1 MAQAESRTGEAGPV
15 GARGII
21 GAAAPA
27 RRGWLAGGSPLG
39 QGLRR
44 LSRNRLAVTG
54 FSLIVLIL
62 AGALLAG
69 FLSPYDPLKMTVTD
83 RLKGPS
89 RAHWMGTDNFGRD
102 IFSRVLHGARLSLQV
117 GLAVMLLTTAAGIV
131 FGMLS
136 GYFRRLD
143 NAIMR
148 VMDAMMAFPAI
159 LLAIA
164 IMAVLGPKTVNVVI
178 ALSVVYAPRTV
189 RIVRASVLAIRG
201 LDYIEAVR
209 AQAAGHL
216 RILFRHVLPNSL
228 SPLVVQATFNF
239 AYAVLAEASL
249 SFVGAGAPPPTPS
262 WGNILSEGRIYM
274 QAAPWI
280 TLFPG
285 MAIAGTVLGL
295 NLAGDGLRDVLDPR
309 MKT

>member
-1 MAQAESRTGEAGPV
+1 MNREPV
-15 GARGII
+15 SMSTSKAATLPGIW
-21 GAAAPA
+21 AAAS
-27 RRGWLAGGSPLG
+27 AGRAL
-39 QGLRR
+39 LRR
-44 LSRNRLAVTG
+44 VRKNRLAFSG
-54 FSLIVLIL
+54 FAFISLVLFAALFAGSL
-62 AGALLAG
+62 A
-69 FLSPYDPLKMTVTD
+69 PYDPLTMVVPD
-83 RLKGPS
+83 RLQSPS
-89 RAHWMGTDNFGRD
+89 LTHLMGTDNFGRD
-102 IFSRVLHGARLSLQV
+102 IFSRVLYGARLSLEV
-117 GLAVMLLTTAAGIV
+117 GLAVMLVTVAVGVA

-136 GYFRRLD
+136 GYFPRLD
-143 NAIMR
+143 NIIMR
-148 VMDAMMAFPAI
+148 VMDGMMAFPAI
-159 LLAIA
+159 LFAIA

-189 RIVRASVLAIRG
+189 RIVRAAVLAVKA

-216 RILFRHVLPNSL
+216 RILFRHILPNCL

-262 WGNILSEGRIYM
+262 WGNILSEGRMYM
-274 QAAPWI
+274 QGASWI
-280 TLFPG
+280 TIFPG
-285 MAIAGTVLGL
+285 LAIAITVLGL

>member
-1 MAQAESRTGEAGPV
+1 MNDGT
-15 GARGII
+15 
-21 GAAAPA
+21 AAATSAHVPLPQRIREDSPSRQFI
-27 RRGWLAGGSPLG
+27 RRF
-39 QGLRR
+39 R
-44 LSRNRLAVTG
+44 RNRLAISG
-54 FSLIVLIL
+54 C
-62 AGALLAG
+62 ALLCCVLTAAVFAG
-69 FLSPYDPLKMTVTD
+69 TIAPYDPLAMTVTD
-83 RLKGPS
+83 RLQSPRPS
-89 RAHWMGTDNFGRD
+89 HLMGTDNFGRD
-102 IFSRVLHGARLSLQV
+102 IFSRVLYGARLSLQV
-117 GLAVMLLTTAAGIV
+117 GLLVMLLTVGAGVV

-136 GYFRRLD
+136 GYFARLD
-143 NAIMR
+143 NVIMR

-189 RIVRASVLAIRG
+189 RIVRATVLAVKS
-201 LDYIEAVR
+201 LDYVEAVR

-216 RILFRHVLPNSL
+216 RILFRHILPNCV

-262 WGNILSEGRIYM
+262 WGNILSEGRVYM

-280 TLFPG
+280 TVFPG
-285 MAIAGTVLGL
+285 LAIALTVLGL

>member
-1 MAQAESRTGEAGPV
+1 MSDEATDGSGRVREASGP
-15 GARGII
+15 
-21 GAAAPA
+21 PA
-27 RRGWLAGGSPLG
+27 G
-39 QGLRR
+39 QLVRR
-44 LSRNRLAVTG
+44 LWRNRLAVTG
-54 FSLIVLIL
+54 FFLIFLIL
-62 AGALLAG
+62 FAALFAGV
-69 FLSPYDPLKMTVTD
+69 LSAYDPLTMIVTD
-83 RLKGPS
+83 RLKPPS
-89 RAHWMGTDNFGRD
+89 LTHLMGTDNFGRD
-102 IFSRVLHGARLSLQV
+102 IFSRVLYGARLSLEV
-117 GLAVMLLTTAAGIV
+117 GFAVMVWTVAVGVV
-131 FGMLS
+131 FGLLS
-136 GYFRRLD
+136 GYYPRLD
-143 NAIMR
+143 GPIMR

-159 LLAIA
+159 LFGIA

-189 RIVRASVLAIRG
+189 RIVRASVLATKE
-201 LDYIEAVR
+201 LDYVEAVR

-216 RILFRHVLPNSL
+216 RILFRHILPNCM

-274 QAAPWI
+274 QNAPWI
-280 TLFPG
+280 TIFPG
-285 MAIAGTVLGL
+285 VAIALTVLGL

>member
-1 MAQAESRTGEAGPV
+1 MSTPNAATLPGIWAADSAGR
-15 GARGII
+15 A
-21 GAAAPA
+21 
-27 RRGWLAGGSPLG
+27 L
-39 QGLRR
+39 LRR
-44 LSRNRLAVTG
+44 LRKNRLAFSG
-54 FSLIVLIL
+54 FAFISLILF
-62 AGALLAG
+62 AALLAG
-69 FLSPYDPLKMTVTD
+69 TLAPYDPLTMVVPD
-83 RLKGPS
+83 RLQSPS
-89 RAHWMGTDNFGRD
+89 VKHLMGTDNFGRD
-102 IFSRVLHGARLSLQV
+102 IFSRVLYGARLSLEV
-117 GLAVMLLTTAAGIV
+117 GLAVMLITVAVGIA

-136 GYFRRLD
+136 GYFPRLD
-143 NAIMR
+143 NIIMR
-148 VMDAMMAFPAI
+148 VMDGMMAFPAI
-159 LLAIA
+159 LFAIA

-189 RIVRASVLAIRG
+189 RIVRAAVLAVKA

-216 RILFRHVLPNSL
+216 RILFRHILPNCL

-262 WGNILSEGRIYM
+262 WGNILSEGRVYM
-274 QAAPWI
+274 QGAPWI
-280 TLFPG
+280 TIFPG
-285 MAIAGTVLGL
+285 LAIAITVLGL

>member
-1 MAQAESRTGEAGPV
+1 MNEAPRD
-15 GARGII
+15 AR
-21 GAAAPA
+21 
-27 RRGWLAGGSPLG
+27 LDSLG
-39 QGLRR
+39 RQVLRR
-44 LSRNRLAVTG
+44 FRRNRLALSG
-54 FSLIVLIL
+54 SCLASLILITAIF
-62 AGALLAG
+62 AGTIA
-69 FLSPYDPLKMTVTD
+69 PYDPLSMAVTD
-83 RLKGPS
+83 RLQSP
-89 RAHWMGTDNFGRD
+89 RASHVMGTDNFGRD
-102 IFSRVLHGARLSLQV
+102 VFSRVVYGARLSLQV
-117 GLAVMLLTTAAGIV
+117 GAAVMLLTVAAGIL
-131 FGMLS
+131 FGTLA
-136 GYFRRLD
+136 GYFARLD
-143 NAIMR
+143 NPIMR
-148 VMDAMMAFPAI
+148 VMDAMMSFPAI

-189 RIVRASVLAIRG
+189 RIVRASVLAVKQ

-216 RILFRHVLPNSL
+216 RILFRHILPNCL

-274 QAAPWI
+274 QTAWWI
-280 TLFPG
+280 TIFPG
-285 MAIAGTVLGL
+285 VAIAATVLGL

>member
-1 MAQAESRTGEAGPV
+1 MNREPVSMSTSKAATLPGIWAADSTGRA
-15 GARGII
+15 
-21 GAAAPA
+21 
-27 RRGWLAGGSPLG
+27 L
-39 QGLRR
+39 LRR
-44 LSRNRLAVTG
+44 VRKNRLAFSG
-54 FSLIVLIL
+54 FAFISLILFAALFAGSL
-62 AGALLAG
+62 A
-69 FLSPYDPLKMTVTD
+69 PYDPLTMVVPD
-83 RLKGPS
+83 RLQSPS
-89 RAHWMGTDNFGRD
+89 LTHLMGTDNFGRD
-102 IFSRVLHGARLSLQV
+102 IFSRVLYGARLSLEV
-117 GLAVMLLTTAAGIV
+117 GLAVMLVTVAVGVA

-136 GYFRRLD
+136 GYFPRLD
-143 NAIMR
+143 NTIMR
-148 VMDAMMAFPAI
+148 VMDGMMAFPAI
-159 LLAIA
+159 LFAIA

-189 RIVRASVLAIRG
+189 RIVRAAVLAVKA

-216 RILFRHVLPNSL
+216 RILFRHILPNCL

-262 WGNILSEGRIYM
+262 WGNILSEGRMYM
-274 QAAPWI
+274 QGASWI
-280 TLFPG
+280 TIFPG
-285 MAIAGTVLGL
+285 LAIAITVLGL

>member
-1 MAQAESRTGEAGPV
+1 MSDEATDGSRRVREASGP
-15 GARGII
+15 
-21 GAAAPA
+21 PA
-27 RRGWLAGGSPLG
+27 G
-39 QGLRR
+39 QLVRR
-44 LSRNRLAVTG
+44 LWRNRLAVTG
-54 FSLIVLIL
+54 FFLIFLIL
-62 AGALLAG
+62 FAALFAGV
-69 FLSPYDPLKMTVTD
+69 LSAYDPLTMVVTD
-83 RLKGPS
+83 RLKPPS
-89 RAHWMGTDNFGRD
+89 LTHLMGTDNFGRD
-102 IFSRVLHGARLSLQV
+102 IFSRVLYGARLSLEV
-117 GLAVMLLTTAAGIV
+117 GFAVMVWTVAVGVV
-131 FGMLS
+131 FGLLS
-136 GYFRRLD
+136 GYYPRLD
-143 NAIMR
+143 GPIMR

-159 LLAIA
+159 LFGIA

-189 RIVRASVLAIRG
+189 RIVRASVLATKE
-201 LDYIEAVR
+201 LDYVEAVR

-216 RILFRHVLPNSL
+216 RILFRHILPNCM

-274 QAAPWI
+274 QNAPWI

-285 MAIAGTVLGL
+285 VAIALTVLGL

>member
-1 MAQAESRTGEAGPV
+1 MSDPLSPSEEPSRIGEES
-15 GARGII
+15 
-21 GAAAPA
+21 PA
-27 RRGWLAGGSPLG
+27 R
-39 QGLRR
+39 QMIRR
-44 LSRNRLAVTG
+44 LRRNRLAVTG
-54 FSLIVLIL
+54 FLLLFLVLV
-62 AGALLAG
+62 AALFADLLTA
-69 FLSPYDPLKMTVTD
+69 YDPLTMTVSE
-83 RLKGPS
+83 RMKSPS
-89 RAHWMGTDNFGRD
+89 LTHLMGTDNFGRD

-117 GLAVMLLTTAAGIV
+117 GAAVMLLTVAVGV
-131 FGMLS
+131 LFGLLS
-136 GYFRRLD
+136 GYYPRVD
-143 NAIMR
+143 GPIMR

-159 LLAIA
+159 LFGIA

-189 RIVRASVLAIRG
+189 RIVRASVLAIKQ
-201 LDYIEAVR
+201 LDYVEAVR

-216 RILFRHVLPNSL
+216 RILFRHILPNCL

-274 QAAPWI
+274 QNAPWI
-280 TLFPG
+280 TIFPG
-285 MAIAGTVLGL
+285 IAIALTVLGL

>member
-1 MAQAESRTGEAGPV
+1 MSEPV
-15 GARGII
+15 GLAGTTQ
-21 GAAAPA
+21 GSAPV
-27 RRGWLAGGSPLG
+27 RRGWLEGGSPLR

-44 LSRNRLAVTG
+44 VRRNRLAVTG
-54 FSLIVLIL
+54 FSLILVIL
-62 AGALLAG
+62 AAALLAG
-69 FLSPYDPLKMTVTD
+69 QLSPYDPRIMTVTD
-83 RLKGPS
+83 RLKAPS
-89 RAHWMGTDNFGRD
+89 GSHWMGTDNFGRD
-102 IFSRVLHGARLSLQV
+102 IFSRILHGARLSLQV

-131 FGMLS
+131 FGMVS

-178 ALSVVYAPRTV
+178 ALSIVYAPRTV
-189 RIVRASVLAIRG
+189 RIVRASVLAIKE

-216 RILFRHVLPNSL
+216 RILFRHVLPNAL
-228 SPLVVQATFNF
+228 SPLVVQATFTF

-249 SFVGAGAPPPTPS
+249 SFVGAGTPPTTPS
-262 WGNILSEGRIYM
+262 WGNILSEGRVYM

-280 TLFPG
+280 TIFPG
-285 MAIAGTVLGL
+285 LAIAATVLGL

>member
-1 MAQAESRTGEAGPV
+1 MSTFSGTASPGIWAADSAGR
-15 GARGII
+15 A
-21 GAAAPA
+21 
-27 RRGWLAGGSPLG
+27 L
-39 QGLRR
+39 LRR
-44 LSRNRLAVTG
+44 VRRNRLAFSG
-54 FSLIVLIL
+54 FSLTLLIL
-62 AGALLAG
+62 FAALFAGILA
-69 FLSPYDPLKMTVTD
+69 PYDPLDMVVTD
-83 RLKGPS
+83 RLQSPGIK
-89 RAHWMGTDNFGRD
+89 HLMGTDNYGRD
-102 IFSRVLHGARLSLQV
+102 ILSRVLYGAQLSIEV
-117 GLAVMLLTTAAGIV
+117 GLAVMLLTVVSGIA

-136 GYFRRLD
+136 GYFPRLD
-143 NAIMR
+143 NIIMR
-148 VMDAMMAFPAI
+148 VMDGMMAFPAI
-159 LLAIA
+159 LFAIA

-189 RIVRASVLAIRG
+189 RIVRATVLAVKA

-216 RILFRHVLPNSL
+216 RILFRHILPNCL

-262 WGNILSEGRIYM
+262 WGNILSEGRVYM

-280 TLFPG
+280 TIFPG
-285 MAIAGTVLGL
+285 LAIAITVLGL

-309 MKT
+309 LRT

>member
-1 MAQAESRTGEAGPV
+1 MFTSNAATLPRIWTADSTGRA
-15 GARGII
+15 
-21 GAAAPA
+21 
-27 RRGWLAGGSPLG
+27 L
-39 QGLRR
+39 LRR
-44 LSRNRLAVTG
+44 VRKNRLAFSG
-54 FSLIVLIL
+54 FAFISLILF
-62 AGALLAG
+62 AALLAG
-69 FLSPYDPLKMTVTD
+69 TLAPYDPLTMVVPD
-83 RLKGPS
+83 RLQSPS
-89 RAHWMGTDNFGRD
+89 VTHLMGTDNFGRD
-102 IFSRVLHGARLSLQV
+102 IFSRVLYGARLSLEV
-117 GLAVMLLTTAAGIV
+117 GLAVMLITVAVGVA

-136 GYFRRLD
+136 GYFPRLD
-143 NAIMR
+143 NIIMR
-148 VMDAMMAFPAI
+148 VMDGMMAFPAI
-159 LLAIA
+159 LFAIA

-189 RIVRASVLAIRG
+189 RIVRAAVLAVKA

-216 RILFRHVLPNSL
+216 RILFRHILPNCL

-262 WGNILSEGRIYM
+262 WGNILSEGRVYM
-274 QAAPWI
+274 QGAPWI
-280 TLFPG
+280 TIFPG
-285 MAIAGTVLGL
+285 LAIAITVLGL

>member
-1 MAQAESRTGEAGPV
+1 MSTSNTETLSRVWAADSAERAF
-15 GARGII
+15 
-21 GAAAPA
+21 
-27 RRGWLAGGSPLG
+27 
-39 QGLRR
+39 LRR
-44 LSRNRLAVTG
+44 LRNNRLAFSG
-54 FSLIVLIL
+54 SAFISLILFAALFAGTL
-62 AGALLAG
+62 A
-69 FLSPYDPLKMTVTD
+69 PYDPLTMVVPD
-83 RLKGPS
+83 RLQSPS
-89 RAHWMGTDNFGRD
+89 VTHLMGTDNFGRD
-102 IFSRVLHGARLSLQV
+102 IFSRVLYGARLSLEV
-117 GLAVMLLTTAAGIV
+117 GLAVMLITVAVGIA

-136 GYFRRLD
+136 GYFPRLD
-143 NAIMR
+143 NIIMR
-148 VMDAMMAFPAI
+148 VMDGMMAFPAI
-159 LLAIA
+159 LFAIA

-189 RIVRASVLAIRG
+189 RIVRAAVLAVKA

-216 RILFRHVLPNSL
+216 RILFRHILPNCL

-262 WGNILSEGRIYM
+262 WGNILSEGRVYM
-274 QAAPWI
+274 QGAPWI
-280 TLFPG
+280 TIFPG
-285 MAIAGTVLGL
+285 LAIAITVLGL